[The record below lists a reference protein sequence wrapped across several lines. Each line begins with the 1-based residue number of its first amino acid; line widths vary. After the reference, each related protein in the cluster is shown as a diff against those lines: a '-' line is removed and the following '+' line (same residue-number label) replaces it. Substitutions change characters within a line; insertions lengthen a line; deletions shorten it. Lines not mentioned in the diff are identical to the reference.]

1 MIEQLQD
8 LFWEYSQLLE
18 LQVGQRLGVYRHDA
32 VLAEVP
38 VRGGEGGQIWIRH
51 TFDVTSSKR
60 TVSHFSTAT
69 Q

>member
-1 MIEQLQD
+1 MCVEQLQD

-38 VRGGEGGQIWIRH
+38 VWRGMGSGGGTNMDQAH
-51 TFDVTSSKR
+51 L
-60 TVSHFSTAT
+60 
-69 Q
+69 